1 MASRIL
7 RFFSLPVVAAL
18 ALVPTGCMPTSTAP
32 VVTTPAPPPT
42 TVVTW
47 EQKLAWMVRLEDQ
60 RLLRDPSPPPPA
72 VLRPASRNQ
81 PVVYAP
87 PPPSDLVQLLG
98 DPEGRVRRRAALA
111 LGRVHLPEAIPAL
124 ADRLANDSEP
134 EVRQMAAFALG
145 LIGDATGR
153 TPLLTALTDR
163 EPIVQGRAAEAL
175 ALIGDKSDAA
185 AIGMMLQAQVKAG
198 ALNGIE
204 PDDLTY
210 PLQPPTEAA
219 RLALYA
225 LTRLGAYD
233 QLAASVLDSAGQPVS
248 RWWPVAYGL
257 QRVNDARAVPALLS
271 LATTPGRYTAA
282 YALKGL
288 AGHKAAG
295 ARTLFR
301 QIVDQGNR
309 QPALTVE
316 AIRGLVAVNDT
327 SAAETLLA
335 IHDNPSADPE
345 LRQEALAAFAA
356 LVTSGS
362 VDLLQDLLSD
372 PAPPVRAAALRA
384 LARVDTDSFML
395 ALSSM
400 DPDRD
405 WTVRVAL
412 AAALGGV
419 PAERSG
425 RLLTAMLSD
434 QDQRVVPA
442 VIDAIVAAKLPEAT
456 RLLIEQLKT
465 EDFVVRAH
473 AAAALAELKSADA
486 VAPLAEAYK
495 QSLGDSTYV
504 ARVAILT
511 ALNQLNQ
518 TAAWPLLQEGLR
530 DRDWAVRGRV
540 LTMMRAAGVAT
551 NALGPEA
558 IRPASQ
564 PRPVDDPEWQT
575 VVSPGFSPHAFIET
589 DKGTIEIELAIADAP
604 VTVNNFM
611 TLARKGFFDGNGIHR
626 VVPDF
631 VVQDGDPRGDGEG
644 GPGYSIRDEINQRPY
659 LRGTVGMALDWEDT
673 GGSQFFITHSPQP
686 HLDGRYTVFGHVVTG
701 MDVVDRLVAWDVI
714 RSVRVWDGVTPPQP
728 PPPRRDTA
736 PSSAR

>member
-1 MASRIL
+1 
-7 RFFSLPVVAAL
+7 
-18 ALVPTGCMPTSTAP
+18 MPTSTAP
-32 VVTTPAPPPT
+32 VATTPAPPPV

-47 EQKLAWMVRLEDQ
+47 EQKLAWIVRLEDQ
-60 RLLRDPSPPPPA
+60 RMLRDPNPPPPA

-145 LIGDATGR
+145 LIGDPTAR

-163 EPIVQGRAAEAL
+163 EPVIQGRAAEAL
-175 ALIGDKSDAA
+175 ALIGDKSDAP
-185 AIGMMLQAQVKAG
+185 AIGMLLQALVKAG

-233 QLAASVLDSAGQPVS
+233 QLAASVLDAAGQPVS
-248 RWWPVAYGL
+248 RWWPVAYAL

-271 LATTPGRYTAA
+271 LASTPGRYTAA
-282 YALKGL
+282 FALKGL

-301 QIVDQGNR
+301 QILDQGNR
-309 QPALTVE
+309 PPAVAVQ
-316 AIRGLVAVNDT
+316 AIRGLVAVNET
-327 SAAETLLA
+327 AAADSLLT
-335 IHDNPSADPE
+335 IHDNTSADPE
-345 LRQEALAAFAA
+345 LRQEALAGFVA

-362 VDLLQDLLSD
+362 VDLLQDMLSD
-372 PAPPVRAAALRA
+372 PAPSMRAAGLRA
-384 LARVDTDSFML
+384 LARVDADSFML
-395 ALSSM
+395 ALSSIE
-400 DPDRD
+400 PDRD

-412 AAALGGV
+412 ATALGSV

-425 RLLTAMLSD
+425 RLLTGMLSD
-434 QDQRVVPA
+434 QDQRVIPA
-442 VIDAIVAAKLPEAT
+442 VIDAIVAAKLPDAT
-456 RLLIEQLKT
+456 RLLMEQLKAD
-465 EDFVVRAH
+465 DFVVRAH
-473 AAAALAELKSADA
+473 AAAALAEMKSADA
-486 VAPLAEAYK
+486 VAPLTEAYK
-495 QSLGDSTYV
+495 QSLGDSTYI
-504 ARVAILT
+504 ARAAILA

-518 TAAWPLLQEGLR
+518 TAAWPLLQDGLR
-530 DRDWAVRGRV
+530 DRDWAVRVRAF
-540 LTMMRAAGVAT
+540 TMMRSAGVAAS
-551 NALGPEA
+551 ALGPDA

-564 PRPVDDPEWQT
+564 PRPVDDPEWQAL
-575 VVSPGFSPHAFIET
+575 VNPGFSPHAFIET
-589 DKGTIEIELAIADAP
+589 DKGSIEIELAIADAP
-604 VTVNNFM
+604 VTVDNFM
-611 TLARKGFFDGNGIHR
+611 TLARKGFFDGTGIHR

-728 PPPRRDTA
+728 PPPRRESA
-736 PSSAR
+736 PGGAR